1 MRYVPGPTD
10 DKGSALWLIAM
21 WLAIQMLAWAIWLY
35 RKAGRK
41 DLANALSMA
50 GRFDANEM
58 MRRGPNE
65 WAQSFITR

>member
-1 MRYVPGPTD
+1 
-10 DKGSALWLIAM
+10 M